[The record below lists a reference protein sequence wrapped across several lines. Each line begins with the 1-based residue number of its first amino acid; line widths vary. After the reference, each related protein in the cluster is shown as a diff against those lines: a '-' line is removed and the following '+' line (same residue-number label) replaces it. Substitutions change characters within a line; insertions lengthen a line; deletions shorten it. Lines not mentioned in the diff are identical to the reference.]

1 MHQSE
6 HDCHWHPGEESWVR
20 AEVPEM
26 LSEMTEDERIC
37 NILESPPWARTT
49 ANERLFYGTFYK
61 ALRLGI
67 DMFQLYI
74 ELQFQDVI
82 DERNNKP
89 MTGIRKVHEWE
100 DTSRI
105 FSTLLRLSGNSETL
119 KKVAGP
125 ASTEQ

>member
-1 MHQSE
+1 
-6 HDCHWHPGEESWVR
+6 
-20 AEVPEM
+20 
-26 LSEMTEDERIC
+26 MTEDERRC
-37 NILESPPWARTT
+37 NILERLSWARTT

-67 DMFQLYI
+67 DMSQLYI
-74 ELQFQDVI
+74 ELQCQDVI